1 VIRAIGLENGPIRR
15 DGRKLPSAR
24 ERCRIVQLHFGQFMP
39 GKVALAAGAD
49 LDMPGDTRGEPRY

>member
-24 ERCRIVQLHFGQFMP
+24 ERCRIVQLHFGQVMP
-39 GKVALAAGAD
+39 GQ
-49 LDMPGDTRGEPRY
+49 RGVDGRNGH